1 MEAMRLQVS
10 DLVHLL
16 PELTLVIAAVVL
28 SVLDLL
34 LPNRVNRKFI
44 GWLTLVSLIISGV
57 FVVLQLNP
65 AESIELLANSYRVD
79 DFASLM
85 KLVFIVGTGFVVYMS
100 FSYVKKDEIYHVGE
114 YYYFMLPATLGAF
127 VMASSADL
135 ITLYVGL
142 ELLSITSYIM
152 VALRKKSQRSNE
164 AAFKYLVMGAIA
176 SAIILYGMSFLYG
189 ISGSTNLV
197 DIRAAIASNFH
208 SYEMIVYIA
217 SFLLIAGLS
226 FKIAA
231 APFHAW
237 APDVYEGAPT
247 PVTSFLAVVSKAA
260 AFAMIFRMIYV
271 LFAVGTY
278 QEVADA
284 VMLALSV
291 IAAAAMIIGNVTALR
306 QHSFKRLLAYSG
318 VANAGYLLVPIT
330 AHFSTAHFSNFSEFL
345 YYLIAYL
352 FMNIGAFAVLMILER
367 STGSDQISGF
377 AGLYHRAPYTAGAMT
392 LIVLSLAGFP
402 ITGGFF
408 GKLYILLGAMETQ
421 HYWLAAIMLATT
433 VIAYYY
439 YFGIIRQMF
448 MRSGDES
455 ETIKV
460 PLTLGVT
467 AWICAIIGVGLGF
480 FPHVILN
487 ALEKIFSLTK
497 DLLLL
502 S

>member
-1 MEAMRLQVS
+1 MRLQVS
-10 DLVHLL
+10 DLLHLL

-28 SVLDLL
+28 SIFDLL
-34 LPNRVNRKFI
+34 LPDRFNRRII

-57 FVVLQLNP
+57 FVILQLNP

-100 FSYVKKDEIYHVGE
+100 FSYVKKDEIAHVGE

-152 VALRKKSQRSNE
+152 VALRKKSKRSNE

-197 DIRAAIASNFH
+197 DIRAAITANFQT
-208 SYEMIVYIA
+208 YEMIIYIA
-217 SFLLIAGLS
+217 IFLLITGLG

-247 PVTSFLAVVSKAA
+247 TISSFLAVVSKAA
-260 AFAMIFRMIYV
+260 AFAMVFRIVYA
-271 LFAVGTY
+271 LFAGGIDV
-278 QEVADA
+278 QLSDDI
-284 VMLALSV
+284 MLLLSV
-291 IAAAAMIIGNVTALR
+291 LAATAMIVGNVTALR
-306 QHSFKRLLAYSG
+306 QRNMKRLLAYSG
-318 VANAGYLLVPIT
+318 IANAGYLLVPIT
-330 AHFSTAHFSNFSEFL
+330 VQFSTAHFSNFSEFI
-345 YYLIAYL
+345 YYLTAYL
-352 FMNIGAFAVLMILER
+352 FMNIGAFAVLMIIER
-367 STGSDQISGF
+367 STGSEQLSGF
-377 AGLYHRAPYTAGAMT
+377 AGLYHRAPYTAAAMS
-392 LIVLSLAGFP
+392 LIILSLAGFP

-408 GKLYILLGAMETQ
+408 GKLFILLGAMETQ
-421 HYWLAAIMLATT
+421 YYWLAAIMLATT
-433 VIAYYY
+433 VVAYYY
-439 YFGIIRQMF
+439 YFGVIRQMF
-448 MRSGDES
+448 MRTGNES
-455 ETIKV
+455 EVIKV

-467 AWICAIIGVGLGF
+467 AWLCAIIGVVLGF
-480 FPHVILN
+480 FPHILLN
-487 ALEKIFSLTK
+487 AIEKIFTLSK